1 MTQVME
7 YPYTSETAEEREDRI
22 RNKFMGTI
30 VNVMAVALYIGIVGV
45 TYQLTGLVA
54 SERELGMSQ
63 LIDCMMPTSSPWKS
77 QAARLLAAHLSLD
90 IIYLPGWIV
99 MGCVLKFGLYK
110 NTSLGIL
117 LIFYILTGLS
127 MSSFSLFGASLFKK
141 AQLSGITV
149 VIVCLLL
156 GIVGQVTGR
165 SSTGVIVVLGLLFPP
180 MNSVYFTIFLARW
193 EAKNL
198 PTNLVK
204 AAPENPWNLPGIA
217 LWILCIIQILVFPIL
232 AALIERVLYGTASK
246 SRKSTTNDGASA
258 VSLNGFTK
266 VYAPNW
272 YYRTIAPIFGSR
284 RQTVVAVD
292 SLSLEAIKGQ
302 IMVLLGANG
311 SGKSTTLDAV
321 SGLSKITSGEISVN
335 YPDGSGGFGL
345 CPQKNVLWDQ
355 LTVTEHIKIFRGLKA
370 GSASKSQEQ
379 IPDLIEA
386 CDLGKKVKSYAKTLS
401 GGQKR
406 KLQLAMMFI
415 GGSSIC
421 CVDEVSSGL
430 DPISRRKIWDILL
443 AERGSRTILL
453 TTHFLDEADL
463 LADHIAILSKGNL
476 RASGTSVELKHKLGS
491 GYRVHVYNVPGTE
504 RAYIPQVENIPK
516 ETHYDETV
524 YHVPDSSQAARFVA
538 SLEQAGIT
546 EYSVSGPTIE
556 EVFLKVADEFP
567 AETAGSQDDDA
578 RDQTDKDKSA
588 AYSTP
593 QLLTGKRIG
602 MAHQA
607 WILFRKRATILR
619 RNYLPYAAAL
629 IIPIIAAGL
638 VTLFLSDFELGD
650 CSGRSAFSVDDTA
663 PLPDDFE
670 LDLVL
675 GPSNRLDM
683 SALSN
688 YISSTLGPAGLPGNG
703 GTSSFAENITFVD
716 SLAEFNDYISNN
728 FHNVTPGGFFLGD
741 NDSPPTLAWLGDSD
755 ISLASLIQNAM
766 DSLLTNITISTRYQR
781 FDIPWQPDMGS
792 ALQLTIYFCLVMSV
806 YPAFFALYPNVERLR
821 NIRSL
826 HFSNGVRSFPLW
838 LAYAMFDFLIVLAAS
853 VLGIIIFAAVTNE
866 WYHLEYLFVVFFLY
880 GLASTLLCYI
890 ISLFARS
897 QLATFAFAAGGQA

>member
-1 MTQVME
+1 MQ
-7 YPYTSETAEEREDRI
+7 YPFTSETKEEREDRI
-22 RNKFMGTI
+22 RNRYMGTI
-30 VNVMAVALYIGIVGV
+30 INVIAVAIYIGIVGV

-63 LIDCMMPTSSPWKS
+63 LIDCMMPSSAPWKP
-77 QAARLLAAHLSLD
+77 QAARLLAAHIALD

-99 MGCVLKFGLYK
+99 MGIVLKFGLFK
-110 NTSLGIL
+110 NTSVGIL

-127 MSSFSLFGASLFKK
+127 MSSFSLFGASLFKR

-149 VIVCLLL
+149 VIVCLLM
-156 GIVGQVTGR
+156 GIVAQVTGK
-165 SSTGVIVVLGLLFPP
+165 SSTGVIIILGLLFPP
-180 MNSVYFTIFLARW
+180 MNSVYFTIFIARW
-193 EAKNL
+193 EGKNL
-198 PTNLVK
+198 STNLVK
-204 AAPENPWNLPGIA
+204 AAPENPWTCPGIV
-217 LWILCIIQILVFPIL
+217 LWILSIIQILVFPML
-232 AALIERVLYGTASK
+232 AALIERALYGTASK
-246 SRKSTTNDGASA
+246 SRKSTSNEGASA

-266 VYAPNW
+266 VYKPNW
-272 YYRTIAPIFGSR
+272 FYKTIAPIFGSR

-292 SLSLEAIKGQ
+292 NLTLEAVKGQ

-335 YPDGSGGFGL
+335 FPEGSGGFGL

-370 GSASKSQEQ
+370 GREPKSQEQ
-379 IPDLIEA
+379 ISDLIEA
-386 CDLGKKVKSYAKTLS
+386 CDLEKKAKSYSKTLS

-406 KLQLAMMFI
+406 KLQLAVMFI
-415 GGSSIC
+415 GRSSIC

-430 DPISRRKIWDILL
+430 DPLSRRKIWDILL
-443 AERGSRTILL
+443 AERGSRTIIL

-476 RASGTSVELKHKLGS
+476 RASGSSVELKHKLGS

-504 RAYIPQVENIPK
+504 RAYLPQLENISK

-524 YHVPDSSQAARFVA
+524 YHVPDSSEAARLVA
-538 SLEQAGIT
+538 GLEQAGIT

-556 EVFLKVADEFP
+556 EVFLKVADEFA
-567 AETAGSQDDDA
+567 AEAPDSRDDD
-578 RDQTDKDKSA
+578 QTIKDKSA
-588 AYSTP
+588 ASSAP

-607 WILFRKRATILR
+607 WVLFLKRGTILR

-629 IIPIIAAGL
+629 VIPIIAAGL
-638 VTLFLSDFELGD
+638 VTLFLPGFEMGD
-650 CSGRSAFSVDDTA
+650 CSGDNAFSIDDAPTA
-663 PLPDDFE
+663 LPDDFD

-675 GPSNRLDM
+675 GPSSKLNTAVVSDYFSSLLGSGGSSGNTGGSGFAQNFTIVDT
-683 SALSN
+683 LS
-688 YISSTLGPAGLPGNG
+688 
-703 GTSSFAENITFVD
+703 
-716 SLAEFNDYISNN
+716 EFNDYISNN

-741 NDSPPTLAWLGDSD
+741 NDSPPTLAWLGDDD
-755 ISLASLIQNAM
+755 ISVVSLLQNFM
-766 DSLLTNITISTRYQR
+766 DNLLTNVSITTQYQR
-781 FDIPWQPDMGS
+781 FDIPWQPDMGA
-792 ALQLTIYFCLVMSV
+792 ALQLIIYFCLAMSV
-806 YPAFFALYPNVERLR
+806 YPAFFALYPTVERIR

-838 LAYAMFDFLIVLAAS
+838 LAYAMFDFLIVLATS
-853 VLGIIIFAAVTNE
+853 VLAVIIFAAVSSV

-880 GLASTLLCYI
+880 GLASTLLAYI
-890 ISLFARS
+890 ISLFSKS
-897 QLATFAFAAGGQA
+897 QLAAFAFAAGGQA